1 MANTAWQLV
10 ILVANNAKKTA
21 SFPPMRAGESGGDI
35 STSVLQI
42 LLIKTES
49 TLVKTKFMLEKKQD
63 FLVNGLEIVILIN
76 IADMASKLKWF

>member
-10 ILVANNAKKTA
+10 MLVANNAKKTA
-21 SFPPMRAGESGGDI
+21 SYPPERGGESGGEI

-49 TLVKTKFMLEKKQD
+49 TLIKTKFMLEKKQD
-63 FLVNGLEIVILIN
+63 FLVNGLELLYSSI
-76 IADMASKLKWF
+76 